1 VAPVLVLIE
10 RVDGAVRKP
19 SLELL
24 TLARRIGEPAALVL
38 GAVDDATVAT
48 LGEYGA
54 STVYSVDAPELED
67 YLIVPAAEAV
77 THVAK
82 MLDPAAVLVTSGPDG
97 KEIAGRVAV
106 ALDSG
111 IVTDAVDISPGDA
124 SPVVTQSVF
133 SGTWLADSTITSG
146 TPVITVRTNSVG
158 VETAPTTPT
167 VQSVD
172 VAFSDLARSAK
183 VTGTTAKQ
191 SSGRPDL
198 TDAAIVVAGG
208 RGMGSEDAFALVEG
222 VADALGAAVAASR
235 AATDMGWYGHEFQVG
250 QTGKTVSPSLY
261 IAAGISGAIQHRAG
275 MQGSKTI
282 VAVNKDPK
290 APIFEIADFGVV
302 GDLHTI
308 LPALTEELG
317 KR

>member
-1 VAPVLVLIE
+1 MAPVLVLVE
-10 RVDGAVRKP
+10 RVDGDVRKP

-38 GAVDDATVAT
+38 GAADDATVTT
-48 LGEYGA
+48 LGEHGA
-54 STVYSVDAPELED
+54 ATVYSVDAPELTD

-77 THVAK
+77 IAVATAIS
-82 MLDPAAVLVTSGPDG
+82 PTAVLITSGPDG

-111 IVTDAVDISPGDA
+111 IITDAVDIQPGDGA
-124 SPVVTQSVF
+124 PVVTQSVF

-146 TPVITVRTNSVG
+146 TPVITVRTNSVA
-158 VETAPTTPT
+158 VEQSPTSPT
-167 VQSVD
+167 VESVD

-183 VTGTTAKQ
+183 VTGTTAKE
-191 SSGRPDL
+191 STGRPDL

-208 RGMGSEDAFALVEG
+208 RGMGSEDAFALVENL
-222 VADALGAAVAASR
+222 ADALGGAVAASR

-250 QTGKTVSPSLY
+250 QTGKTVAPSLY

>member
-1 VAPVLVLIE
+1 MAPVLVLIE

-48 LGEYGA
+48 LGEHGA
-54 STVYSVDAPELED
+54 TTVYSVDAPELTD

-111 IVTDAVDISPGDA
+111 IITDAVDIQPGDG

-146 TPVITVRTNSVG
+146 TPVITVRTNSVA
-158 VETAPTTPT
+158 VETSPSTPS
-167 VQSVD
+167 VESVD
-172 VAFSDLARSAK
+172 VAFSDLARAAK

-302 GDLHTI
+302 GDLHTV

>member
-1 VAPVLVLIE
+1 MGAVLVLVE

-19 SLELL
+19 TLESL
-24 TLARRIGEPAALVL
+24 TLARRLGDPAALVL
-38 GAVDDATVAT
+38 GAADDATVAT
-48 LGEYGA
+48 LAEYGA
-54 STVYSVDAPELED
+54 STIYVVDAPELDD
-67 YLIVPAAEAV
+67 YLIVPHAEALAE
-77 THVAK
+77 VARVA
-82 MLDPAAVLVTSGPDG
+82 DADAVLVTSGPDG
-97 KEIAGRVAV
+97 KEIAARVAV

-111 IVTDAVDISPGDA
+111 IITDAVDVQAGDG

-133 SGTWLADSTITSG
+133 SGTWLADSAVTAG
-146 TPVITVRTNSVG
+146 TPVITVRTNSVTP
-158 VETAPTTPT
+158 EPAPTEPAVTN
-167 VQSVD
+167 VD

-183 VTGTTAKQ
+183 VTGRTAKQ
-191 SSGRPDL
+191 STGRPDL

-208 RGMGSEDAFALVEG
+208 RGMGSSDAFAMVEK
-222 VADALGAAVAASR
+222 VADALGGAVAASR

-250 QTGKTVSPSLY
+250 QTGKTVAPQLY
-261 IAAGISGAIQHRAG
+261 VAAGISGAIQHRAG

-302 GDLHTI
+302 GDLNSI
-308 LPALTEELG
+308 LPALADELG